1 MAEWD
6 DLRDIRNI
14 KFLCIG
20 QILNCFT
27 GIDQELQALV
37 EYAENLHRSKF
48 PVRFEGDE
56 SIVTFNYNDSNGGK
70 IEGTFRQ
77 CLKGQGL
84 ITTLKSL
91 WVQVLQQ
98 EALYQRTNGQ
108 QIGKR
113 DFSPSTGSLEKRLA
127 HLLDD
132 ARKAEGG

>member
-1 MAEWD
+1 
-6 DLRDIRNI
+6 
-14 KFLCIG
+14 
-20 QILNCFT
+20 
-27 GIDQELQALV
+27 
-37 EYAENLHRSKF
+37 
-48 PVRFEGDE
+48 VRFEGDE